1 MAATADDDDYEVIY
15 EVFQTITVTV
25 SVELLTTMFLL
36 NSFPKFVCV
45 CCKLNCDR
53 TLISWYGDQVHLS
66 SNCMEIHI
74 SLFISFC
81 LFIWKKTKKPTSL
94 ATRERERESISWSA
108 SWLSSVETRKSPR
121 WRVVKKHGK
130 RFQIG
135 LTHNDLIIN
144 IVYCFQN
151 SPLYWSMVD
160 AGLDRVGGEDVHKN
174 IETSSMCTELHTTAC
189 NKVLFPQSM
198 IASNDIVNQMLM
210 LMVL

>member
-81 LFIWKKTKKPTSL
+81 LFIWKKTTTKKPTSL
-94 ATRERERESISWSA
+94 ATREREREREYQLIS
-108 SWLSSVETRKSPR
+108 
-121 WRVVKKHGK
+121 
-130 RFQIG
+130 Q
-135 LTHNDLIIN
+135 LIIISRN
-144 IVYCFQN
+144 EKIT
-151 SPLYWSMVD
+151 PLKSCKEAWKAVS
-160 AGLDRVGGEDVHKN
+160 DRSHSQWLNYKHC
-174 IETSSMCTELHTTAC
+174 I
-189 NKVLFPQSM
+189 LFSE
-198 IASNDIVNQMLM
+198 
-210 LMVL
+210 